1 MRVEDGRTTQT
12 GAKDVFL
19 GAFPSVGRRV
29 HVHRRSV
36 FSIVS
41 PCHGRS
47 DQIVTPFPAAVAS
60 WSPAGDQ
67 LSTCLA
73 CPGATVNE
81 NSGCGG
87 CSTLQSVQTPPLF
100 PLAR

>member
-1 MRVEDGRTTQT
+1 MEQVRIEESTRAVCSSYETPLCLCRETIQVEDGRTTQT

-29 HVHRRSV
+29 HIDRRSV

-47 DQIVTPFPAAVAS
+47 DQIVTAFPAAVAS

-67 LSTCLA
+67 RI
-73 CPGATVNE
+73 P
-81 NSGCGG
+81 
-87 CSTLQSVQTPPLF
+87 
-100 PLAR
+100 